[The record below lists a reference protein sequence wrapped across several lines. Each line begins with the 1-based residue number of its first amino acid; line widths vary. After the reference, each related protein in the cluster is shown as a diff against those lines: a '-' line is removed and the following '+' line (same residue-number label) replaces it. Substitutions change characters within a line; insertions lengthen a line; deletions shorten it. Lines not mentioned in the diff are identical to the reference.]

1 MFWFA
6 FFASACIGL
15 LTMGLRAS
23 SGSIV
28 PLSDLFIQIGALLLT
43 GGLLWIDRRR
53 GT

>member
-28 PLSDLFIQIGALLLT
+28 PISDVSIQIGALLLT